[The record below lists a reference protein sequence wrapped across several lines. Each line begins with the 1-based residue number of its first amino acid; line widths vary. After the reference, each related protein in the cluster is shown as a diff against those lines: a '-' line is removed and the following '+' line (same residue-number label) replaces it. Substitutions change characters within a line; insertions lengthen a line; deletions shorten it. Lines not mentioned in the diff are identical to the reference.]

1 MKIIVKNRSNQSMS
15 HMGPY
20 LKSFLP
26 FAQKRLGFNRPPTIF
41 FDSDPDNSKK
51 VLGKTAHYDPE
62 ALEVVVFIDKR
73 HPKDILRSLSHELV
87 HHSQN
92 CRGDLEPEIAGETGP
107 GYAQTNPHMRQMESE
122 AFEKGNLCMR
132 DWEDKV
138 KIQLSMQVEL
148 QETNY
153 LHITGDSHKMATY
166 EQLKEQITKKVVEA
180 LTEKLK
186 MVKGPD
192 GKMVP
197 DYAADGKGAG
207 DLKKEEQEEL
217 EEGEAFAPNHYCVHH
232 GGVQHEG
239 KIHMAEAVGHNWS
252 KESQRV
258 THYDMK
264 LEDGSVLKNV
274 AFENIQVTEASLA
287 EKHDPHSMKR
297 DDEEDK
303 DKRPDKELE
312 ERKKRNNPRNDRGIP
327 SRMKMNEEEEEL
339 DEISSDYGPGGD
351 GMGPSPAEV
360 QDMEEKRKA
369 EKEKKAKE
377 AKIQNSARYQRGL
390 GENEELDLNE
400 SNDHWYQKQL
410 FDKLSKRWTK

>member
-62 ALEVVVFIDKR
+62 ALEVVVYIDKR

-166 EQLKEQITKKVVEA
+166 EQLKEQITQKVVEA

-197 DYAADGKGAG
+197 DYAVDGKGAG

-252 KESQRV
+252 EESQRV

-264 LEDGSVLKNV
+264 LEDGSVLKNI
-274 AFENIQVTEASLA
+274 AFEDIQVTEASLA
-287 EKHDPHSMKR
+287 KEHHHTMKR
-297 DDEEDK
+297 DDEKDK
-303 DKRPDKELE
+303 DKGPDKELE
-312 ERKKRNNPRNDRGIP
+312 ERKKRNDPRNDRGIP
-327 SRMKMNEEEEEL
+327 QRMKMNEEEL
-339 DEISSDYGPGGD
+339 DE
-351 GMGPSPAEV
+351 
-360 QDMEEKRKA
+360 EEDIVND
-369 EKEKKAKE
+369 E
-377 AKIQNSARYQRGL
+377 
-390 GENEELDLNE
+390 ENETDVNLNE

-410 FDKLSKRWTK
+410 FEKLSKRWTK

>member
-51 VLGKTAHYDPE
+51 VLGKTAYYDPE
-62 ALEVVVFIDKR
+62 ASEVVVFIDKR

-132 DWEDKV
+132 DWEDNV
-138 KIQLSMQVEL
+138 KIQLSMQVGL

-166 EQLKEQITKKVVEA
+166 EQLKEQITKKVVKA
-180 LTEKLK
+180 LKEKINEGSK
-186 MVKGPD
+186 KPD
-192 GKMVP
+192 DDGDGVP
-197 DYAADGKGAG
+197 PWADK
-207 DLKKEEQEEL
+207 DDSDPEVQ

-252 KESQRV
+252 EKSQRV

-264 LEDGSVLKNV
+264 LEDGSVLENI
-274 AFENIQVTEASLA
+274 AFENIQVTKASLA
-287 EKHDPHSMKR
+287 EDHEKHSMKC
-297 DDEEDK
+297 DDEE
-303 DKRPDKELE
+303 ELE
-312 ERKKRNNPRNDRGIP
+312 ERKKRNNPRNDRGLPTRLKEVELDEEEEIV
-327 SRMKMNEEEEEL
+327 NEEEN
-339 DEISSDYGPGGD
+339 DET
-351 GMGPSPAEV
+351 EV
-360 QDMEEKRKA
+360 
-369 EKEKKAKE
+369 
-377 AKIQNSARYQRGL
+377 G
-390 GENEELDLNE
+390 LNE

>member
-62 ALEVVVFIDKR
+62 ALEVVVYIDKR

-166 EQLKEQITKKVVEA
+166 EQLKEQITQKVVEA

-197 DYAADGKGAG
+197 DYAVDGKGAG

-239 KIHMAEAVGHNWS
+239 KIHMAEVVGHNWS

-264 LEDGSVLKNV
+264 LEDGSVLKNI
-274 AFENIQVTEASLA
+274 AFEDIQVTEASLA
-287 EKHDPHSMKR
+287 KEHHHTMKR
-297 DDEEDK
+297 DDEKDK
-303 DKRPDKELE
+303 DKGPDKELE
-312 ERKKRNNPRNDRGIP
+312 ERKKRNDPRNDRGIP
-327 SRMKMNEEEEEL
+327 QRMKMNEVELDEEEE
-339 DEISSDYGPGGD
+339 
-351 GMGPSPAEV
+351 AV
-360 QDMEEKRKA
+360 NEE
-369 EKEKKAKE
+369 
-377 AKIQNSARYQRGL
+377 
-390 GENEELDLNE
+390 ENETDVNLNE

-410 FDKLSKRWTK
+410 FEKLSKRWTK

>member
-166 EQLKEQITKKVVEA
+166 EQLKEQITQKVVES

-197 DYAADGKGAG
+197 DYAVDGKGAG

-252 KESQRV
+252 EESQRV

-264 LEDGSVLKNV
+264 LEDGSVLKNI
-274 AFENIQVTEASLA
+274 AFEDIQVTEASLA
-287 EKHDPHSMKR
+287 KEHHHTMKR
-297 DDEEDK
+297 DDEKDK
-303 DKRPDKELE
+303 DKGPDKELE
-312 ERKKRNNPRNDRGIP
+312 ERKKRNDPRNDRGIP
-327 SRMKMNEEEEEL
+327 QRMKMNEVELDEEEE
-339 DEISSDYGPGGD
+339 
-351 GMGPSPAEV
+351 AV
-360 QDMEEKRKA
+360 NEE
-369 EKEKKAKE
+369 
-377 AKIQNSARYQRGL
+377 
-390 GENEELDLNE
+390 ENETDVNLNE

-410 FDKLSKRWTK
+410 FEKLSKRWTK

>member
-62 ALEVVVFIDKR
+62 ALEVVVYIDKR

-166 EQLKEQITKKVVEA
+166 EQLKEQITQKVVEA

-197 DYAADGKGAG
+197 DYAVDGKGAG

-252 KESQRV
+252 EESQRV

-264 LEDGSVLKNV
+264 LEDGSVLKNI
-274 AFENIQVTEASLA
+274 AFEDIQVTEASLA
-287 EKHDPHSMKR
+287 KEHHHTMKR
-297 DDEEDK
+297 DDEKDK
-303 DKRPDKELE
+303 DKGPDKELE
-312 ERKKRNNPRNDRGIP
+312 ERKKRNDPRNDRGIP
-327 SRMKMNEEEEEL
+327 QRMKMNEEEL
-339 DEISSDYGPGGD
+339 DE
-351 GMGPSPAEV
+351 
-360 QDMEEKRKA
+360 EEDIVN
-369 EKEKKAKE
+369 EE
-377 AKIQNSARYQRGL
+377 
-390 GENEELDLNE
+390 ENETDVNLNE

-410 FDKLSKRWTK
+410 FEKLSKRWTK

>member
-62 ALEVVVFIDKR
+62 ALEVVVYIDKR

-166 EQLKEQITKKVVEA
+166 EQLKEQITQKVVEA

-197 DYAADGKGAG
+197 DYAVDGKGAG

-264 LEDGSVLKNV
+264 LEDGSVLKNI
-274 AFENIQVTEASLA
+274 AFEDIQVTEASLA
-287 EKHDPHSMKR
+287 KEHHHTMKR
-297 DDEEDK
+297 DDEKDK
-303 DKRPDKELE
+303 DKGPDKELE
-312 ERKKRNNPRNDRGIP
+312 ERKKRNDPRNDRGIP
-327 SRMKMNEEEEEL
+327 QRMKMNEVELDEEEE
-339 DEISSDYGPGGD
+339 
-351 GMGPSPAEV
+351 AV
-360 QDMEEKRKA
+360 NEE
-369 EKEKKAKE
+369 
-377 AKIQNSARYQRGL
+377 
-390 GENEELDLNE
+390 ENETDVNLNE

-410 FDKLSKRWTK
+410 FEKLSKRWTK

>member
-62 ALEVVVFIDKR
+62 ALEVVVYIDKR

-274 AFENIQVTEASLA
+274 AFEDIQVTEASLA
-287 EKHDPHSMKR
+287 KEHHHTMKR
-297 DDEEDK
+297 DDEKDK
-303 DKRPDKELE
+303 DKGPDKELE
-312 ERKKRNNPRNDRGIP
+312 ERKKRNDPRNDRGIP
-327 SRMKMNEEEEEL
+327 QRMKMNEVELDEEEE
-339 DEISSDYGPGGD
+339 
-351 GMGPSPAEV
+351 AV
-360 QDMEEKRKA
+360 NEE
-369 EKEKKAKE
+369 
-377 AKIQNSARYQRGL
+377 
-390 GENEELDLNE
+390 ENETDVNLNE